1 MGKAVNDRCDHF
13 LQMEMPAEFVATNGV
28 VGTSAA
34 GPPPTPLSV
43 GTNPASMAMMNG
55 LFVPHPSL
63 VPGAGG
69 AVPAHHPS
77 GSGTINGPFAAQQHP
92 VPANSV
98 TPLQPHHPPQP
109 SGMAPSVAHALQLQQ
124 QQQQEQQ
131 AALVA
136 AMQMAAAGGANP
148 QQLQAMLMGF
158 AGLPPQAP
166 PPPQGAQ
173 PPAVSAAQQYHQ
185 QLQQMM

>member
-1 MGKAVNDRCDHF
+1 MIDAIT

-28 VGTSAA
+28 VGPSAA

-109 SGMAPSVAHALQLQQ
+109 PQPSGMTPSVAHALQLQQ